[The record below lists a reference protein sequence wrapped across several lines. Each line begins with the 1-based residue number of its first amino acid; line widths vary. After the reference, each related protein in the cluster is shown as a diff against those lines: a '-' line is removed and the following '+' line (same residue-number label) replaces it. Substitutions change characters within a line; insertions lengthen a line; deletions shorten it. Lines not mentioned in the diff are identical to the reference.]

1 MEEKNIQEQ
10 IQHLDEKL
18 DHLLEF
24 VEQQNR
30 KGEVWDD
37 FMKDVTPIL
46 HQVGLDAINKMHE
59 LDQKGYFETLP
70 RLLKNLSDPALLAA
84 LTKVTKAVAEV
95 KVESDKDILSMWQIM
110 KQLRSKEVRKTL
122 TYSLKVIKEI
132 AK

>member
-84 LTKVTKAVAEV
+84 LAKVTKAVAEV

>member
-110 KQLRSKEVRKTL
+110 KLLRSKEVRKTL